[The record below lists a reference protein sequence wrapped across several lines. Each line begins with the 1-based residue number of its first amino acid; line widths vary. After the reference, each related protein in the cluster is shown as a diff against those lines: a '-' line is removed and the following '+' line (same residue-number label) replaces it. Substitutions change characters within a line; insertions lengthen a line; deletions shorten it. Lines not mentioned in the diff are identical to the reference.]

1 MPRRNDPRFDAFR
14 LSATGGVL
22 EGRVDPAQLPRLAD
36 EVGRGAG
43 EVAWRIA
50 GIRGALGR
58 PAIAVELSGHVQLE
72 CQRCLGTVDLS
83 VEQRTELLL
92 ARSERELARLD
103 DESELEVVLANEPL
117 DPQTLVEDELLLTL
131 PYAPRHEER
140 CPAA

>member
-14 LSATGGVL
+14 LSAAGGAL
-22 EGRVDPAQLPRLAD
+22 EGRVDPAQLPRLAE
-36 EVGRGAG
+36 EVAHGAG
-43 EVAWRIA
+43 EVAWRIV
-50 GIRGALGR
+50 GIRDVLGR
-58 PAIAVELSGHVQLE
+58 PAIAVELSGRVPLE
-72 CQRCLGTVDLS
+72 CQRCLGTVDLP

-92 ARSERELARLD
+92 ARSEQELARLD
-103 DESELEVVLANEPL
+103 GESELEVVLANEPL